1 MHNRHPS
8 TRRTRTL
15 LTRGLIAML
24 ASASLIAATT
34 QAAPAQG
41 TAKVPRD
48 NRHVLQNDG
57 KAISAK
63 AAKSDLATV
72 RQFLRSRGA
81 GQATLSSL
89 SAAGPSW
96 SYRGVT
102 HQLYQQRVSGLRVY
116 DAEAKAAFNSKG
128 QLIQL
133 IDFTNKVAQGQSL
146 QPASKGTKAALRAAV
161 KSLYPARTV
170 TARKTAHSGDR
181 TTFAKGTKFLTGPR
195 VERVAVATGKGRFA
209 VGYTVETWDAASNDL
224 YSTLVNGKGR
234 VVSHELRTAQDQY
247 KVFTE
252 NPDQTPQTV
261 VQGPGSGNAQ
271 SPIGWLATTL
281 QRSTNISGN
290 NTHTYLDAKSDNKP
304 DAGGD
309 LINNGSFLTDADLGA
324 QPSTADNEEVGVQ
337 NLFYLTNVIHDTFY
351 AAGFTEAAGN
361 FQEDN
366 FGRGGSRS
374 DSVDAEAQD
383 GGGTDNANF
392 ATPPDGVNPRMQ
404 MYLWTGLGT
413 HNVVVHTAGGDTTF
427 LAQGAAWGAQLSKA
441 GVTGVLAV
449 AADGTDPVGN
459 ACESLVGDYTGKVV
473 VVDRGACDFTVKA
486 KNVQAAGGVGIIVAN
501 NIGSAPFTMGGTDA
515 SVTIPGVMVSQADGA
530 SIKAAAGTS
539 TTIKLADVEPLKRD
553 GDVDS
558 DIVWHEYGHGLSWRM
573 IGKMSGPLAG
583 AIGEGNSDVMAII
596 ANEDDRMGEYSS
608 SDPFGIRTVPY
619 DHYNRTYGD
628 ITGEEVHLDGEVYGA
643 IGWRLLQ
650 HYQGAGVDKSVLLA
664 DLVDGM
670 NYTPR
675 EPTYE
680 DMRDGILTGLAASG
694 NDDRACMVW
703 DAFAEYG
710 VGVGA
715 HGVANGKRAVVQES
729 FTLPAACQP

>member
-15 LTRGLIAML
+15 IGRGLIATL

-34 QAAPAQG
+34 QAAPAQA
-41 TAKVPRD
+41 TAKVPHD

-57 KAISAK
+57 RPLAATP
-63 AAKSDLATV
+63 AKSDLATV
-72 RQFLRSRGA
+72 QHYLRGKGA
-81 GQATLSSL
+81 TKATVASL

-96 SYRGVT
+96 SFRGVT

-116 DAEAKAAFNSKG
+116 DAQAKAAFNGKG

-133 IDFTNKVAQGQSL
+133 IDFTSKVGQAKAL
-146 QPASKGTKAALRAAV
+146 QPASKGAQAALRSAV
-161 KSLYPARTV
+161 KSLYPARSV
-170 TARKTAHSGDR
+170 TTRKTAHSGDR
-181 TTFAKGTKFLTGPR
+181 TTFAKGATFLTGPR
-195 VERVAVATGKGRFA
+195 VEKVAVPAGKGRFA

-247 KVFTE
+247 QVFTE
-252 NPDQTPQTV
+252 APDKTPQTV
-261 VQGPGSGNAQ
+261 VQGPGSGNTQ
-271 SPIGWLATTL
+271 SPVGWLSPIL
-281 QRSTNISGN
+281 QRSTNITGN
-290 NTHTYLDAKSDNKP
+290 NTHTYLDVKSDNKP

-309 LINNGSFLTDADLGA
+309 PINNGSFVTDANLGV
-324 QPSTADNEEVGVQ
+324 QPSTPDNQEVAAQ

-366 FGRGGSRS
+366 FDRGGSPS

-413 HNVVVHTAGGDTTF
+413 HQVVVHAAGGDVSY
-427 LAQGAAWGAQLSKA
+427 LAQGAEWGAQLDKT
-441 GVTGVLAV
+441 GVTGTLAV
-449 AADGTDPVGN
+449 ATDGTDPVGN

-473 VVDRGACDFTVKA
+473 VADRGACDFTVKA
-486 KNVQAAGGVGIIVAN
+486 KNVQSAGGVGIIVAN

-515 SVTIPGVMVSQADGA
+515 SVTIPGVMVSQTDGVA
-530 SIKAAAGTS
+530 VKAAAGTS
-539 TTIKLADVEPLKRD
+539 TTIKLNDVEPLKRD

-558 DIVWHEYGHGLSWRM
+558 DIVWHEYGHGLTWRM

-619 DHYNRTYGD
+619 DVYNRTYGD

-643 IGWRLLQ
+643 IGWRLFQ
-650 HYQGAGVDKSVLLA
+650 HYQTAGVDKSVLLA

-675 EPTYE
+675 QPTYE

-694 NDDRACMVW
+694 NDERACMVW

-715 HGVANGKRAVVQES
+715 HGVVKGKKAIVSES
-729 FTLPAACQP
+729 FELPAACQN

>member
-1 MHNRHPS
+1 
-8 TRRTRTL
+8 
-15 LTRGLIAML
+15 
-24 ASASLIAATT
+24 
-34 QAAPAQG
+34 
-41 TAKVPRD
+41 
-48 NRHVLQNDG
+48 
-57 KAISAK
+57 
-63 AAKSDLATV
+63 
-72 RQFLRSRGA
+72 
-81 GQATLSSL
+81 
-89 SAAGPSW
+89 
-96 SYRGVT
+96 
-102 HQLYQQRVSGLRVY
+102 VY
-116 DAEAKAAFNSKG
+116 DAQAKAAFNGKG

-133 IDFTNKVAQGQSL
+133 IDFTSKVGQAKAL
-146 QPASKGTKAALRAAV
+146 QPASKGAQAALRSAV
-161 KSLYPARTV
+161 KSLYPARSV
-170 TARKTAHSGDR
+170 TTRKTAHSGDR
-181 TTFAKGTKFLTGPR
+181 TTFAKGTTFLTGPR
-195 VERVAVATGKGRFA
+195 VEKVAVPAGKGRFA
-209 VGYTVETWDAASNDL
+209 VGYTVETWDAASIDL
-224 YSTLVNGKGR
+224 YSPLVNGKGR

-252 NPDQTPQTV
+252 APDKTPQTV
-261 VQGPGSGNAQ
+261 VQGPGSGNTQ
-271 SPIGWLATTL
+271 SPVGWLSPIL
-281 QRSTNISGN
+281 QRSTNITGN
-290 NTHTYLDAKSDNKP
+290 NTHTYLDVKSDNKP

-309 LINNGSFLTDADLGA
+309 PINNGSFVTDANLGV
-324 QPSTADNEEVGVQ
+324 QPSTPDNQEVAAQ

-366 FGRGGSRS
+366 FDRGGSPS

-413 HNVVVHTAGGDTTF
+413 HQVVVHAAGGDVSY
-427 LAQGAAWGAQLSKA
+427 LAQGAEWGAQLDKT
-441 GVTGVLAV
+441 GVTGTLAV
-449 AADGTDPVGN
+449 ATDGTDPVGN

-473 VVDRGACDFTVKA
+473 VADRGACDFTVKA
-486 KNVQAAGGVGIIVAN
+486 KNVQSAGGVGIIVAN

-515 SVTIPGVMVSQADGA
+515 SVTIPGVMVSQTDGVA
-530 SIKAAAGTS
+530 VKAAAGTS
-539 TTIKLADVEPLKRD
+539 TTIKLNDVEPLKRD

-558 DIVWHEYGHGLSWRM
+558 DIVWHEYGHGLTWRM

-619 DHYNRTYGD
+619 DVYNRTYGD

-643 IGWRLLQ
+643 IGWRLFQ
-650 HYQGAGVDKSVLLA
+650 HYQTAGVDKSVLLA

-675 EPTYE
+675 QPTYE

-694 NDDRACMVW
+694 NDERACMVW

-715 HGVANGKRAVVQES
+715 HGVVKGKKAIVSES
-729 FTLPAACQP
+729 FELPAACQN